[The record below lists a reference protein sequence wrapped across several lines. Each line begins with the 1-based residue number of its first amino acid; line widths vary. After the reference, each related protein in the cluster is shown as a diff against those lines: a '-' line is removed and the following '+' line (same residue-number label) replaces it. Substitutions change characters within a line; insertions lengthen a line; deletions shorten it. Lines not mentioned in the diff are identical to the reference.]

1 MTLSAEWGRM
11 SESRDEMGCDRRGA
25 VFSVLLA
32 AVSLVVPVS
41 VYYIGNGI
49 GAGVAF
55 PLFRY
60 QQTYLGP
67 SLITLFRDIDLV
79 TSGAITGRSAL
90 VPFFW
95 LGGVLLC
102 CVALVFACHHVRKHS
117 LNSRRYAG
125 ISLFAAGFAFLGG
138 IIAQYGFSF
147 AGSSGFA
154 VPIGALFMC
163 VAGWFIVAGYPG
175 IGCDDDGDEG
185 PAEDEAL
192 PGTSG
197 EE

>member
-1 MTLSAEWGRM
+1 M
-11 SESRDEMGCDRRGA
+11 SEPRDEMECDRKGA
-25 VFSVLLA
+25 VFSVLLV

-67 SLITLFRDIDLV
+67 SLITLVRDVDLV

-117 LNSRRYAG
+117 GSSRRYAG
-125 ISLFAAGFAFLGG
+125 ISLIAAGLAYLGG
-138 IIAQYGFSF
+138 TIAQYGFSF

-154 VPIGALFMC
+154 IPIGALFMC

-175 IGCDDDGDEG
+175 ICGYKERDEG
-185 PAEDEAL
+185 LAEDDPL
-192 PGTSG
+192 PDYFG